1 MVVLCSG
8 ALVSTS
14 CATVDST
21 AEVSAPSAEYG
32 ANLASSTTTSS
43 PASSRSATGSGD
55 LTTGSSG
62 ESIGEPS
69 VSDLLAGLEGLTVEQ
84 LVAATG
90 LSADELASLGVTP
103 DAVGALAATLHR
115 VAGGAAAGS
124 PPDAVAALLAGAG
137 TSLLTPAGELTSEAR
152 SLLAGI
158 DPATFAALVGTA
170 MTVPESVTD
179 TLGTILAVVDPNGL
193 GQFQEDRSA
202 LSVAAVVLAAA
213 IGRDPVELGKLAV
226 AGEID
231 PRFAEVTGFILDL
244 TTRVTPQLIDRI
256 NNLVGILGPYTL
268 EALAG
273 AFALLEDPEVG
284 ALLEEAFAN
293 PLTVVVS
300 FGSAVMAIP
309 GLAQLVAPGTFDD
322 PRATYGAIL
331 GLAVLAILN
340 SGATGLEDFLR
351 GLGIQA
357 QG

>member
-1 MVVLCSG
+1 M
-8 ALVSTS
+8 
-14 CATVDST
+14 
-21 AEVSAPSAEYG
+21 
-32 ANLASSTTTSS
+32 
-43 PASSRSATGSGD
+43 
-55 LTTGSSG
+55 
-62 ESIGEPS
+62 
-69 VSDLLAGLEGLTVEQ
+69 
-84 LVAATG
+84 
-90 LSADELASLGVTP
+90 
-103 DAVGALAATLHR
+103 
-115 VAGGAAAGS
+115 
-124 PPDAVAALLAGAG
+124 AALLAGAG

-152 SLLAGI
+152 SLLADI

-331 GLAVLAILN
+331 GLAVLAILVAAGLASN
-340 SGATGLEDFLR
+340 TSATHEATSSFAPSVSLPAGLPLATLATDQPSAAESRAAFTGERLDAFARLVPKT
-351 GLGIQA
+351 LKDWFA
-357 QG
+357 AP